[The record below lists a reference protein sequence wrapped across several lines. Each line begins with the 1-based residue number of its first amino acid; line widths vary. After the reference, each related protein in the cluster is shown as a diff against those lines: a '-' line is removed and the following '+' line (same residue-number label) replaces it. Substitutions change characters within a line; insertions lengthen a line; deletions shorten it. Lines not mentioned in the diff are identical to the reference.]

1 MRARRGQSM
10 LYAVL
15 LLPTLMLIFAL
26 AIDIGMLQMQ
36 QLRLRW
42 AVDMATVDAAT
53 VVDAPAYGQTG
64 RLQIDSALAP
74 GTARQYL
81 YLNLARLGTSV
92 GGDDGAFTIARDAD
106 ISVINQVPARDPYSG
121 AVLDRPAI
129 CARIGVPYRMS
140 LFPLLGGFGTN
151 QLTITSNAEIK
162 S

>member
-53 VVDAPAYGQTG
+53 VVDASSYGQTG
-64 RLQIDSALAP
+64 RLQIDPALAP

-92 GGDDGAFTIARDAD
+92 GGDNGAFTIARDAD

-129 CARIGVPYRMS
+129 CARIRVPYRMS
-140 LFPLLGGFGTN
+140 LFPFLGGFGTN
-151 QLTITSNAEIK
+151 QLTITSNAEVK